1 MSKLKKIELI
11 DDVWMLDGRV
21 VSEELMKS
29 GTVDHQP
36 NKSWTLDENF
46 QWQPPVPYPDDG
58 KGYMWNED
66 ELKWDDESAAAG
78 H

>member
-1 MSKLKKIELI
+1 MSKLKKIESI
-11 DDVWMLDGRV
+11 DDVWMLDGKV

-36 NKSWTLDENF
+36 NLSWTLDENF
-46 QWQPPVPYPDDG
+46 QWQPPTPYPDDG
-58 KGYMWNED
+58 KGYEWNEA
-66 ELKWDDESAAAG
+66 ELKWDDASAAAG